1 MHCPI
6 HLGIQALNMHYC
18 TYQTCAK
25 HVNLR
30 DFLMRLVVGDMVEQ
44 SRIRR

>member
-25 HVNLR
+25 YVNLR
-30 DFLMRLVVGDMVEQ
+30 DVLMRLVVGDMLGK
-44 SRIRR
+44 SIIRR